1 MLDSGTA
8 LEVEKGTLVP
18 FLQVLVERSQL
29 LGKHVVVSLQV
40 ANTTACFPELL
51 TELCLHLPSFI
62 MKLCKLACLTLDCCP
77 VPVVEGVIG
86 VSFEFHDLR
95 F

>member
-8 LEVEKGTLVP
+8 LEVEKGALAPLPMVAAAK
-18 FLQVLVERSQL
+18 L

-62 MKLCKLACLTLDCCP
+62 MKLCNLTCLTLDCCP